1 MKKIIGIMVS
11 ASVLSG
17 TFGASLT
24 ASAAGQAGASCNIK
38 DYSTIYSCDF
48 ESGQTLSIIK
58 DADWSNEIIQDT
70 DDTGNSIYKIHKNA
84 QDWGKSLAISIP
96 LGSGIKAGTGK
107 YVISYDLKM
116 PGFSNDHIIQLRAS
130 ENNINEVLTESNSS
144 QLSIIKASAETKDA
158 NMENNMMTA
167 SYNKGSANGEAWQA
181 ALNITP
187 TDGLAIGVN
196 YWFNVKVV
204 IDTTIGKAEYYYNDE
219 YCGTQTADVFKKGIK
234 TLQLQSWQG
243 WNAYGDLCIDNI
255 KIQSECDPTP
265 VISCDFSGDTL
276 PSVISGDNASLFD
289 DGGNN
294 VLKLENAKEAY
305 KNQWTFLSLD
315 DSQKIPA
322 NSGKYVLEYDIKYF
336 DSADS
341 AGRSAVFYCEAVC
354 GNGNWYPMNVLKEW
368 PGDSRLTY
376 TIGPNKWDTERT
388 YVNPNFSN
396 WDNIRIIIN
405 TNNNTADYY
414 FNDSYAGTQARTD
427 GGDGY
432 DKGISNFVFNLTSNL
447 DGDGTVYI
455 DNISL
460 KKYNAG
466 SFYVGNTSAT
476 NADGTAT
483 AKCVLINT
491 GSTSQQ
497 ADLIIAGYDASGRFT
512 GVNWKTVTA
521 GTDRLITTDSVNLTG
536 TTADAIVKPFVWNS
550 ITDGIKTDR

>member
-11 ASVLSG
+11 ASVLAG
-17 TFGASLT
+17 TFVASLT
-24 ASAAGQAGASCNIK
+24 ASAAGQAGTSCNIK
-38 DYSTIYSCDF
+38 DYSTLYNCDF

-58 DADWSNEIIQDT
+58 DGDWSNEITQDT

-116 PGFSNDHIIQLRAS
+116 PGFNNDHIIQLRAS

-144 QLSIIKASAETKDA
+144 QLSIIKASAETKDT

-167 SYNKGSANGEAWQA
+167 SYNKGSASGAAWQG
-181 ALNITP
+181 ALNIMP
-187 TDGLAIGVN
+187 TDGLAIGVD

-204 IDTTIGKAEYYYNDE
+204 IDTTNGKAEYYYNDE
-219 YCGTQTADVFKKGIK
+219 YCGTQTADEFKKGIN

-255 KIQSECDPTP
+255 KVQSECDPTP
-265 VISCDFSGDTL
+265 VISYDFTDGTIPANINGNNGAVFS
-276 PSVISGDNASLFD
+276 D
-289 DGGNN
+289 DGNN
-294 VLKLENAKEAY
+294 VLKLENASGGKDFMRLTLNE
-305 KNQWTFLSLD
+305 Q
-315 DSQKIPA
+315 IPA
-322 NSGKYVLEYDIKYF
+322 NSGKYVFEYDLKYF
-336 DSADS
+336 DVVYNYQSS
-341 AGRSAVFYCEAVC
+341 SFYCQAIC
-354 GNGNWYPMNVLKEW
+354 GSDDNWYPMNSVREW
-368 PGDSRLTY
+368 SGMTSRLTY
-376 TIGPNKWDTERT
+376 TVGDDEWDTTET
-388 YVNPNFSN
+388 GHNPNYSN

-405 TNNNTADYY
+405 TDNNTADYY
-414 FNDSYAGTQARTD
+414 FNDVYAGTQARTA
-427 GGDGY
+427 GGNGY
-432 DKGISNFVFNLTSNL
+432 NTGINGFAFQLTSNTQNE
-447 DGDGTVYI
+447 GKVYI

-491 GSTSQQ
+491 GSASQKT
-497 ADLIIAGYDASGRFT
+497 DLIIAGYDASGRFT

-550 ITDGIKTDR
+550 IADGVKIDR